1 MYNVKKLN
9 NFANLL
15 NNINSVN
22 TELQIINLLLN
33 KLINE
38 EIAYINLNL
47 NLSIN
52 EINKI
57 LEKLK

>member
-1 MYNVKKLN
+1 MYTTKKLN
-9 NFANLL
+9 NFVFLL
-15 NNINSVN
+15 NNINNIN
-22 TELQIINLLLN
+22 TELQIITFLLN

-38 EIAYINLNL
+38 EIEYINLNL

>member
-1 MYNVKKLN
+1 MYTTKKLN
-9 NFANLL
+9 NFVNLV
-15 NNINSVN
+15 NNINNIN

>member
-1 MYNVKKLN
+1 MDNVKKLN
-9 NFANLL
+9 NFVNLL

-22 TELQIINLLLN
+22 TELQIINLVLN

-38 EIAYINLNL
+38 EIEYINLNL

-52 EINKI
+52 EINKV

>member
-1 MYNVKKLN
+1 MYNTKKLN
-9 NFANLL
+9 NFVFLL
-15 NNINSVN
+15 NNINN
-22 TELQIINLLLN
+22 INAELQIINLLLN